1 MDSLA
6 VERSRR
12 EGPRLFEGP
21 VLFRRS
27 RLTILEL
34 VALVW
39 LLAKLASLV
48 RSFLEA
54 RAGRRENSAT
64 G

>member
-6 VERSRR
+6 VQRSRR

-21 VLFRRS
+21 VVFRRS
-27 RLTILEL
+27 RLRILEL
-34 VALVW
+34 LALAW
-39 LLAKLASLV
+39 LLARLAGSV
-48 RSFLEA
+48 RSFLAA
-54 RAGRRENSAT
+54 RAERRDTSAI